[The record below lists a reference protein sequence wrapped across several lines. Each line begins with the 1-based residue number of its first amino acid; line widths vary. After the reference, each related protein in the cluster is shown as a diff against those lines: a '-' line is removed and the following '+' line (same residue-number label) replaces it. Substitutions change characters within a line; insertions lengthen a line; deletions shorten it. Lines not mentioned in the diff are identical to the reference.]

1 MALKKKQPPREPD
14 KSASEYYKLNV
25 TAVEDLV
32 TADVTNS
39 PKVDKKE
46 LRKYQS
52 GPRINVADW
61 VKAVFLKVWLGGMAC
76 FFFLWG
82 LGTYLPSW
90 LDQLFVLGLALG
102 FIKDLIENSIF
113 RFWAKTPGA
122 NDHWMMFPKK
132 NFLFLPFNVLYAYLL
147 LFCVVK
153 TYDTINA
160 VLIGVTGA
168 EGTVPLGVG
177 PILFGLFAAGWD
189 LLFIAL
195 KRLGQRMLRDAKE
208 SAGRG

>member
-1 MALKKKQPPREPD
+1 MALKNKQPPREPD

-52 GPRINVADW
+52 GPRVNVADW
-61 VKAVFLKVWLGGMAC
+61 VKAVFLKAWLGGMAC

-177 PILFGLFAAGWD
+177 PILFGLFAAGWE

>member
-1 MALKKKQPPREPD
+1 M
-14 KSASEYYKLNV
+14 
-25 TAVEDLV
+25 T
-32 TADVTNS
+32 
-39 PKVDKKE
+39 
-46 LRKYQS
+46 
-52 GPRINVADW
+52 
-61 VKAVFLKVWLGGMAC
+61 
-76 FFFLWG
+76 
-82 LGTYLPSW
+82 
-90 LDQLFVLGLALG
+90 
-102 FIKDLIENSIF
+102 DLIENSIF
-113 RFWAKTPGA
+113 RFYAKTPGA
-122 NDHWMMFPKK
+122 NDRWMMFPKK

-208 SAGRG
+208 SAGRS

>member
-14 KSASEYYKLNV
+14 KSALEYYKLNV